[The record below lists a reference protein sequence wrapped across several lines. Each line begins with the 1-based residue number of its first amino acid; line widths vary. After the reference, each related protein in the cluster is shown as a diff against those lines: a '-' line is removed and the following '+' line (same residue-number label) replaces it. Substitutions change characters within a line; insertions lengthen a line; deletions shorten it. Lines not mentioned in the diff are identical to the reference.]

1 MGTLER
7 IFHAVLFEVFAVLLS
22 IGMLMVATDHE
33 VGSLSGTMII
43 VATIAMCWN
52 FLFNWIFDQFYTG
65 EKENRS
71 IKLRIYHVILFEIG
85 LLVLTIPVI
94 AYILEVGVWEAF
106 VMDVGITIFITI
118 YAFTFNLAYDKAR
131 AAILKKSNAPCRCSV
146 R

>member
-1 MGTLER
+1 

-71 IKLRIYHVILFEIG
+71 IKLRILHVTLFEIG

-106 VMDVGITIFITI
+106 VMDVG
-118 YAFTFNLAYDKAR
+118 
-131 AAILKKSNAPCRCSV
+131 
-146 R
+146 